1 MRHSIQLP
9 HDVSS
14 IPIARRELERLAGEV
29 DDLTLRNTRLL
40 VSELVTNAVRHVP
53 AGEGDEITLSIALED
68 GTVRIEVQDRGP
80 GFVPSPRS
88 ETHDAGSGW
97 GLHILSKLAE
107 RWGVESGDGS
117 LVWFEMPD
125 GLSQDGAAAGS
136 RDGDAG
142 AGAPA

>member
-1 MRHSIQLP
+1 M
-9 HDVSS
+9 SS
-14 IPIARRELERLAGEV
+14 IPVARRELQRLAGEI
-29 DDLTLRNTRLL
+29 DDLALRNTRLL

-53 AGEGDEITLSIALED
+53 AGEGDEITLTIEHDD
-68 GTVRIEVQDRGP
+68 GHVRVEVQDRGP

-97 GLHILSKLAE
+97 GLHILSKLSD

-125 GLSQDGAAAGS
+125 GMSQNGAEAEAGAGDADGAAV
-136 RDGDAG
+136 
-142 AGAPA
+142 